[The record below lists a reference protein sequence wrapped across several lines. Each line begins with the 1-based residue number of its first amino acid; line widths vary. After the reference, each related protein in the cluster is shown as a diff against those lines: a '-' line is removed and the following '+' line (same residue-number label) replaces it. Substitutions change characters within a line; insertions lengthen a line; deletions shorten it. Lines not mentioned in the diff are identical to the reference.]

1 MASNKGKAALGHLP
15 VIEEPFQKVAL
26 GLVRDGWVE
35 NRLQIVETQFKE
47 LNSAMDKLTQKLQF
61 QDKTLEKQVDE
72 DEMWISLLE
81 DRFTSVEI
89 NLFYSYVSEMLCC
102 LHSRVRVKLPDLAG
116 GLPTLASVMRHKGK
130 NQKIRL
136 VWEAVLEMLGLQEG
150 DVLALCTFFI
160 IRCSEAQYY
169 PANQRQK
176 YTSDIST
183 MITKVVKNQILQE
196 SLLCA
201 VQVVENG
208 RAQRDPKKKVTLV
221 QK

>member
-1 MASNKGKAALGHLP
+1 MTKEAISLHSLKQTLN
-15 VIEEPFQKVAL
+15 
-26 GLVRDGWVE
+26 RVE
-35 NRLQIVETQFKE
+35 NRLQTLETQFKD
-47 LNSAMDKLTQKLQF
+47 LNSTIDKLAQKLEF
-61 QDKTLEKQVDE
+61 QGKTLEKQVDQH
-72 DEMWISLLE
+72 EMWISLLE
-81 DRFTSVEI
+81 DRFTSMEI

-102 LHSRVRVKLPDLAG
+102 LHSSVRVKLPDLAG
-116 GLPTLASVMRHKGK
+116 GLPTLASIMRRKDK
-130 NQKIRL
+130 NKRIRL

-150 DVLALCTFFI
+150 DILTLCTFFI
-160 IRCSEAQYY
+160 IHCSEAQYY
-169 PANQRQK
+169 PANQRQM

-208 RAQRDPKKKVTLV
+208 RVQRDPKKVVTLV

>member
-1 MASNKGKAALGHLP
+1 MLIL
-15 VIEEPFQKVAL
+15 IMT
-26 GLVRDGWVE
+26 LVLIFHRVE
-35 NRLQIVETQFKE
+35 NRLQTVETQFKE
-47 LNSAMDKLTQKLQF
+47 LNSAMEKLTQKLQF
-61 QDKTLEKQVDE
+61 QDKTLEKQMGE
-72 DEMWISLLE
+72 DEINGFCLHLCG
-81 DRFTSVEI
+81 RFTSVEI

-102 LHSRVRVKLPDLAG
+102 LHSCVRVKLPDLAG
-116 GLPTLASVMRHKGK
+116 GLPTLASVMRRKGK
-130 NQKIRL
+130 NQRIRL

-160 IRCSEAQYY
+160 IHCSEAQYY
-169 PANQRQK
+169 TANQRHK

-183 MITKVVKNQILQE
+183 MITKVVKNQILRE

-208 RAQRDPKKKVTLV
+208 RAQRDPKKIVTLV